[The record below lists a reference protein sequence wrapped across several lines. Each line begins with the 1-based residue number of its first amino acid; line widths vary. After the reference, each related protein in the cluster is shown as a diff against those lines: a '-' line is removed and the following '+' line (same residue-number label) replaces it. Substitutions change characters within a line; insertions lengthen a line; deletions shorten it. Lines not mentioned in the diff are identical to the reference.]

1 LRSVAARVRCE
12 VPAPFT
18 NAHFIQL
25 SCDSYSAEAMV
36 VAVEASRK
44 WPHAKPQASAGPPGA
59 DPRGW

>member
-1 LRSVAARVRCE
+1 

-44 WPHAKPQASAGPPGA
+44 WPHAKPQASACPPGA